1 MNHLTPHIDA
11 FSEEALLVGES
22 ARAFFA
28 SSDIKSIR
36 ARLGRLPSH
45 RPPVWRQMIEM
56 GWIGWRADAAA
67 QGCAL
72 SFEAGVLL
80 HEEIGAAAAPE
91 PLLQTAVLAAG
102 LLGRSPSPA
111 HAVEELRRLV
121 LGERCCAVAWQPP
134 ARGAGAAEPRG
145 VTARR
150 QGDGVV
156 LRGALHFVPMA
167 DAELFLVAARCE
179 RGLGIYRIRRDAPG
193 LTIAEVERID
203 GIVCAEL
210 AFEDVRAEAADT
222 VIPPEQGAAALEE
235 VLDEGR
241 LALSAELLGAMA
253 EVLHLTLDYMR
264 TRKQFGRAISGFQA
278 LQHRAADLA
287 GQVEATRSAVQAAA
301 RVFDQTADPVRRRI
315 AASRAKASA
324 SAGAIEVITA
334 CVQLHGGIA
343 YTEECDVGVYL
354 KRAMALAAWLGDARF
369 NRDRAAALAA
379 RGGDEGAHTALPGW
393 LEEIRAWVDENLPR
407 EYRYPARRMSWRETH
422 AWHQKLNAKGWV
434 APAWPREFGG
444 MGLTPYEEVQ
454 LHDVYETFGINTFQN
469 MGLTMLGPLLQRY
482 GTPEQQRK
490 YLPRILSGET
500 YWCQGYSE
508 PEAGSDLASLRT
520 SAVLEGDE
528 FVVNGQ
534 KIWTSLAHEADM
546 MFLLARTDPAA
557 KKQQGISFLLVD
569 MKTPGIAVNPIV
581 NLTGAKDFCSVFL
594 DNVRVPRENLVGELN
609 QGWTMAKSV
618 LGSERIMI
626 GHPRF
631 AKSALH
637 MLRQVGA
644 SRGLAEEPVF
654 LHIYRGLA
662 AEVADL
668 EALYVRYLDALRNGR
683 QLGAEV
689 SLLKI
694 RSSETWQRIVDALRE
709 TAGEQGALNA
719 REAVGDGLGLHSAVQ
734 FLHARPATIYGG
746 SNEIQRNILAAH
758 LLKLS

>member
-11 FSEEALLVGES
+11 FGEEAVLVGES

-36 ARLGRLPSH
+36 ERLGRIPSY
-45 RPPVWRQMIEM
+45 RPPVWRQMVEM
-56 GWIGWRADAAA
+56 GWAGWRADAAA
-67 QGCAL
+67 QGSAL
-72 SFEAGVLL
+72 SFEAGLLL
-80 HEEIGAAAAPE
+80 HEELGAAAAPE

-102 LLGRSPSPA
+102 VLGRSPSPA
-111 HAVEELRRLV
+111 YAVEALGRLAR
-121 LGERCCAVAWQPP
+121 GETAYALAWQPA
-134 ARGAGAAEPRG
+134 ARGAAPGPRG
-145 VTARR
+145 ARARR
-150 QGDGVV
+150 QGDAMA
-156 LRGALHFVPMA
+156 LDGALGYIPLA
-167 DAELFLVAARCE
+167 DAEYFLVCARCE
-179 RGLGIYRIRRDAPG
+179 EGLGIYRVRRDAPG
-193 LTIAEVERID
+193 LAVATVERID
-203 GIVCAEL
+203 GVVCAQL
-210 AFEDVRAEAADT
+210 ALEGVRVADADT
-222 VIPPEQGAAALEE
+222 VIPPAQGEAALEA

-253 EVLHLTLDYMR
+253 EVLDITLEYLR
-264 TRKQFGRAISGFQA
+264 TRKQFGRALSSFQA

-287 GQVEATRSAVQAAA
+287 GQVETTRSVVQASA
-301 RVFDQTADPVRRRI
+301 RVFDQTADPIRRRI
-315 AASRAKASA
+315 AASRAKARA
-324 SAGAIEVITA
+324 SAGAIEVINA

-343 YTEECDVGVYL
+343 YTEECDIGVYL
-354 KRAMALAAWLGDARF
+354 KRAMALAAWLGDARA
-369 NRDRAAALAA
+369 NRDRAAELAE
-379 RGGDEGAHTALPGW
+379 RGGDDGARAELPAW
-393 LEEIRAWVDENLPR
+393 LEEIRAWVEDNLPPA
-407 EYRYPARRMSWRETH
+407 YRYPARRMSWREAH
-422 AWHQKLNAKGWV
+422 GWHRKLHERGWV

-444 MGLTPYEEVQ
+444 MGLTPYEELQ
-454 LHDVYETFGINTFQN
+454 LHEVYETFGLNTFQN

-482 GTPEQQRK
+482 GTPAQQQE

-508 PEAGSDLASLRT
+508 PEAGSDLAALRT
-520 SAVLEGDE
+520 SAVREGDE
-528 FVVNGQ
+528 FMVNGQ

-569 MKTPGIAVNPIV
+569 MKTPGITVNPIV
-581 NLTGAKDFCSVFL
+581 NLTGAKDFCSVFF
-594 DNVRVPRENLVGELN
+594 DNVRVPAKNLVGEPN

-631 AKSALH
+631 AKSALQA
-637 MLRQVGA
+637 LRQIGA
-644 SRGLAEEPVF
+644 NRGLSEEPVF
-654 LHIYRGLA
+654 RHLYRGLA

-694 RSSETWQRIVDALRE
+694 RSSETWQRIVEALRE
-709 TAGEQGALNA
+709 TAGEQGALDA
-719 REAVGDGLGLHSAVQ
+719 QEAVGEGLSVHAAVQ